1 MRASVRLLFLIAF
14 VSSAGCG
21 PAVDLTWGLQVN
33 IVNSGWFDAGIVNGQ
48 NKLVPSVK
56 IRVKNLSDQSLGSLQ
71 VNATF
76 LQASGKELDEV
87 FKTVAGSQGL
97 APGATSETVIIK
109 SPHGYTG
116 TEPRLYMMKNSQFVD
131 AKVKLLAKYGSIQWV
146 PIGEYPIERKLIVD

>member
-1 MRASVRLLFLIAF
+1 MLFR
-14 VSSAGCG
+14 S
-21 PAVDLTWGLQVN
+21 
-33 IVNSGWFDAGIVNGQ
+33 GIVNGQ

-116 TEPRLYMMKNSQFVD
+116 SEPRVDMMKNSLFVD

>member
-1 MRASVRLLFLIAF
+1 MYASPWVVALGLLTLSACGSPIDLAKGLQIVD
-14 VSSAGCG
+14 VSS
-21 PAVDLTWGLQVN
+21 
-33 IVNSGWFDAGIVNGQ
+33 GWYDAGIVNGQ

-97 APGATSETVIIK
+97 APGATSDTVIIK

-116 TEPRLYMMKNSQFVD
+116 SEPRVDMMKNSLFVD